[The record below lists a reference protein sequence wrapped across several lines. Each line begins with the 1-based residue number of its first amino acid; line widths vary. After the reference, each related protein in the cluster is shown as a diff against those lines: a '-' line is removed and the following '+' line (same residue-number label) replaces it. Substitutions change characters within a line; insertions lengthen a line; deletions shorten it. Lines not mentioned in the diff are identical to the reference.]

1 MTRIRVLVV
10 DDSAFMRKIIS
21 DLLSGDPA
29 IEVIGA
35 ARDGLDAL
43 EKISLLRPD
52 VVTLDVEMPRLD
64 GLGALREIMTRF
76 PTPVVMVSSL
86 TEEGAEATIKALSR
100 GAVDF
105 LCKPSGSISLNMADV
120 KAELLAKVRG
130 ASGARPRVAPR
141 RDLAPSEPPVS
152 ILERAGQMPEVSR
165 ARQPGKL
172 VVIGCSTGG
181 PGALYQIIPE
191 LPGDLSAAMVIVQH
205 MPPGF
210 TRSLA
215 VRLNEV
221 SRIRV
226 KQAEEGDRLEEGVA
240 LVAPGGY
247 HLVFTEDGRASLNRD
262 PALHGVRPAV
272 DKTLESVVPVW
283 RNRTLGI
290 ILTGMGYDGARGMA
304 ALKKAGGQTIA
315 EHESTCVVY
324 GMPKVVAEM
333 GNADLILP
341 LQDIASAIT
350 RVVGEMAG

>member
-1 MTRIRVLVV
+1 
-10 DDSAFMRKIIS
+10 MRKIIS

-29 IEVIGA
+29 IEVIGT

-52 VVTLDVEMPRLD
+52 VITLDVEMPRLD

-86 TEEGAEATIKALSR
+86 TEEGADATIKALSL

-105 LCKPSGSISLNMADV
+105 LCKPSGAISLNMADV

-130 ASGARPRVAPR
+130 ASGAKPRVSPPR
-141 RDLAPSEPPVS
+141 RTVVAAEPPAP
-152 ILERAGQMPEVSR
+152 IIERLGQTPEVRR

-191 LPGDLSAAMVIVQH
+191 LSANLAAAVVIVQH

-221 SRIRV
+221 SRIKV
-226 KQAEEGDRLEEGVA
+226 KEAEEGDRLEEGAA

-247 HLVFTEDGRASLNRD
+247 HLIFTDDGRASLNRD

-304 ALKKAGGQTIA
+304 ALKKAGGRTIA

-341 LQDIASAIT
+341 LQDIAPAIG
-350 RVVGEMAG
+350 RVVGEMVG